1 MSTNTGP
8 AYLLKP
14 GFSIF
19 DVINQTDELT
29 ILIKSYWR
37 TEYVKRMVNDF
48 YFESERYSF
57 KEYYT
62 DRFNSQRI
70 EKVDPSKEAIGYRTP
85 TFVFHQN
92 SVTKEIAV
100 RLVNFPEAAEELYQ
114 TFDHCGKSYEYHNSS
129 DSQLSYLSKKEW
141 AARAQFWSDTNRKT
155 ISKEVYE
162 YFEIPVRY
170 DNAQDIFETLPPMED
185 SINWRRVFS
194 KVFLTQKE
202 NHDEI
207 LKQNWSIVHNAM
219 RFVNTGNMAELETS
233 NEIINRVKNETDIIF
248 NNKVKPFTE

>member
-48 YFESERYSF
+48 YFESELYSF

-70 EKVDPSKEAIGYRTP
+70 EKVDPSKEALG
-85 TFVFHQN
+85 
-92 SVTKEIAV
+92 
-100 RLVNFPEAAEELYQ
+100 
-114 TFDHCGKSYEYHNSS
+114 
-129 DSQLSYLSKKEW
+129 
-141 AARAQFWSDTNRKT
+141 
-155 ISKEVYE
+155 
-162 YFEIPVRY
+162 
-170 DNAQDIFETLPPMED
+170 
-185 SINWRRVFS
+185 
-194 KVFLTQKE
+194 
-202 NHDEI
+202 
-207 LKQNWSIVHNAM
+207 
-219 RFVNTGNMAELETS
+219 
-233 NEIINRVKNETDIIF
+233 
-248 NNKVKPFTE
+248 